1 MKKQIMAVLATI
13 AAVFGFGFTA
23 VTAQAA
29 DTYAPTI
36 ITTGVS
42 YDPATGILTVPVD
55 ADNAVEAGYTHVY
68 VGYDKAQVADVT
80 FAAAINTYKY
90 LGTVDHDQFKLALQ
104 LTDAMRATAGTVE
117 IQVFMAKEKLANAA
131 DIATYEDK
139 LVVTADGN
147 TVLDYNIPATGEG
160 DKGNG
165 STAGDK
171 VAQTGAAL
179 MPYVTAVIL
188 LAAAAI
194 ALVAVRM
201 TGERSRR

>member
-13 AAVFGFGFTA
+13 AAVLGFGFTA

-55 ADNAVEAGYTHVY
+55 ADGAVEAGYTHVY
-68 VGYDKAQVADVT
+68 AGYDRAQVSDVVL
-80 FAAAINTYKY
+80 AASINTYKY
-90 LGTVDHDQFKLALQ
+90 LGTVDHDQFKLSLQ
-104 LTDAMRATAGTVE
+104 ITDAMRATAGTVE

-139 LVVTADGN
+139 LVVTADGS

-160 DKGNG
+160 DQGNG
-165 STAGDK
+165 STGDK